1 MNIKKTIG
9 SHVYRLRK
17 QRGWTQAQLAE
28 KLDLTN
34 ETISRVEGG
43 KLGISLNLLERM
55 LAVFGI
61 SAGEFMGGASKPSP
75 SGRSQNLDLHK
86 IVSLLEARAP
96 DEIRRVRRALEILLD
111 KS

>member
-9 SHVYRLRK
+9 SQVYRLRK

-34 ETISRVEGG
+34 ETVSRVEGG
-43 KLGISLNLLERM
+43 KSGISLDLLEKI
-55 LAVFGI
+55 LAVFEI
-61 SAGEFMGGASKPSP
+61 SAVEFWSGESKLLPP
-75 SGRSQNLDLHK
+75 NRSQNLDMHK
-86 IVSLLEARAP
+86 IVSLLETREP
-96 DEIRRVRRALEILLD
+96 GEIRRVRRALEILLD